1 MAVPTE
7 GGRVTAREAGRP
19 PATVIICAYTTGRT
33 RIMRAAIV
41 AVRDQL
47 LDGDELLIVIDHNQE
62 LLENARAL
70 LVGGSDGVAERI
82 IANENHRGLSGARN
96 TGIAAAHGTLMVFLD
111 DDAVPR
117 PGWLAR
123 LTEPFADT
131 GVIGTGGVAAP
142 AWEHARP
149 NWLPDEFLWVV
160 GCSYRGLPQLPQE
173 IRNPIGANM
182 AFRRSVILHTGGFTD
197 GIGRVG
203 RVPLGCEETEFS
215 IRAARVTGGR
225 IVQQPAAQVD
235 HQVTADRMSVRYFV
249 RRCWAEGIS
258 KAFVS
263 RLTGSDAALA
273 SERRYTTR
281 TLPAGIA
288 TGVRDGLTGDRA
300 GFKRAAAIV
309 AGLAITAAG
318 YLRGFATAPRPP
330 ADGSA

>member
-1 MAVPTE
+1 
-7 GGRVTAREAGRP
+7 
-19 PATVIICAYTTGRT
+19 
-33 RIMRAAIV
+33 MRAAIA

-62 LLENARAL
+62 LLDNARSL
-70 LVGGSDGVAERI
+70 LAHDSDSVAERI

-96 TGIAAAHGTLMVFLD
+96 TGIAAASGTLMVFLD

-117 PGWLAR
+117 PDWLAR

-142 AWEHARP
+142 AWEHTRP
-149 NWLPDEFLWVV
+149 DWLPDEFLWVV
-160 GCSYRGLPQLPQE
+160 GCSYRGLPQLPEE

-182 AFRRSVILHTGGFTD
+182 AFRRSVILHTSGFTD

-263 RLTGSDAALA
+263 RLTGSGAALA
-273 SERRYTTR
+273 SERPP
-281 TLPAGIA
+281 LHNQNPPG
-288 TGVRDGLTGDRA
+288 GDCHGRQRRCDRRPGRLQA
-300 GFKRAAAIV
+300 RGDDRRRPGDHCRRLSPRLCHSPAAASGRL
-309 AGLAITAAG
+309 GLAQWSSPSRRCG
-318 YLRGFATAPRPP
+318 VV
-330 ADGSA
+330 SSS